1 MADEAHLNPAVTVD
15 AIALREGVAGTE
27 ALLIRRGEQPWK
39 GRLAF
44 PGGFVDRGE
53 DPEHAVLR
61 ELTEETGVTGFKPT
75 LFAVHG
81 DPHRDPRQHIVA
93 IFYKV
98 SVNPDAVPFAGDD
111 AAHAEWVSIEG
122 LHADQMAGDHI
133 RIIRRLRE

>member
-44 PGGFVDRGE
+44 PGGFVDHGE

-61 ELTEETGVTGFKPT
+61 ELAEETGVTGFKPA

-81 DPHRDPRQHIVA
+81 DPHRDPRQHIVT

-111 AAHAEWVSIEG
+111 AMHAEWVSIEE

-133 RIIRRLRE
+133 RIIERLRE

>member
-1 MADEAHLNPAVTVD
+1 LADEAHLNPAVAVD

-27 ALLIRRGEQPWK
+27 ALLIRRGKQPWK

-44 PGGFVDRGE
+44 PGGFVGRGE

-61 ELTEETGVTGFKPT
+61 ELTEETGVTGFEPV

-98 SVNPDAVPFAGDD
+98 KVNSDAVPFAGDD

-133 RIIRRLRE
+133 RIIRRLCE